1 MNVRVRT
8 HFSTAVMAIAMTF
21 PLWLTAGADSLHK
34 RVHLSSPATVGG
46 KTLQE
51 GDYDLMISGNQAK
64 FTSNGKVVAE
74 VPCTWKTLET
84 KAAYDQ
90 VLINGGAV
98 TEIEFQGKTQAID
111 F

>member
-8 HFSTAVMAIAMTF
+8 NFSAALIAIAMTF
-21 PLWLTAGADSLHK
+21 PFWLAAGTDSLHK

-46 KTLQE
+46 KTIPE
-51 GDYDLMISGNQAK
+51 GDYDLIISGNQAK

-90 VLINGGAV
+90 VLIDGGAV

>member
-1 MNVRVRT
+1 MNVRVRM
-8 HFSTAVMAIAMTF
+8 HFSTALMAIAMTF
-21 PLWLTAGADSLHK
+21 PLWLTAGTDSLHK

-46 KTLQE
+46 KTLQV
-51 GDYDLMISGNQAK
+51 GDYDLLISGNQAK

-84 KAAYDQ
+84 KPAYDQ

-98 TEIEFQGKTQAID
+98 TEIEFQGKTQEID

>member
-1 MNVRVRT
+1 
-8 HFSTAVMAIAMTF
+8 
-21 PLWLTAGADSLHK
+21 
-34 RVHLSSPATVGG
+34 VGG
-46 KTLQE
+46 KTLQV
-51 GDYDLMISGNQAK
+51 GDYDLLISGNQAK

-84 KAAYDQ
+84 KPAYDQ

-98 TEIEFQGKTQAID
+98 TEIEFQGKTQEID